1 MIHRDGF
8 YKGQEVEFQDYRRCW
23 TRGTVMEVE
32 PAHQKI
38 VGPGEQIVTIDAGKV
53 HVLYSAMGKRRVAVL
68 NPKRV
73 RGIE

>member
-8 YKGQEVEFQDYRRCW
+8 YKGQEVEFQDYRNCW

-32 PAHQKI
+32 PATQKI
-38 VGPGEQIVTIDAGKV
+38 RGPGLEVVTIDAGKV
-53 HVLYSAMGKRRVAVL
+53 HVLYQSMGKRRVAVL

-73 RGIE
+73 R